1 MDPQE
6 VVLVTGANTGLGFQ
20 IIRALCGSN
29 KAYNILLAGRSL
41 VKAQQAARSA
51 TEDFPSSRSKLWPIQ
66 VDIEDDD
73 SVQRAFDEVQ
83 IKFGRLDALVNNAG
97 MDRTGRGKVHPQYLT
112 DHRRT
117 ARPTTRLRAHD
128 NASDVEPI
136 LER

>member
-41 VKAQQAARSA
+41 VKAQQAVSSA

-73 SVQRAFDEVQ
+73 SIQRAFDEVQ
-83 IKFGRLDALVNNAG
+83 TKFGRLDALVNNAG
-97 MDRTGRGKVHPQYLT
+97 MYRTGRGKVHPQ
-112 DHRRT
+112 
-117 ARPTTRLRAHD
+117 
-128 NASDVEPI
+128 
-136 LER
+136 

>member
-41 VKAQQAARSA
+41 VKAQQAVRSA

-73 SVQRAFDEVQ
+73 SIQRAFDEVQ
-83 IKFGRLDALVNNAG
+83 TKFGRLDALVNNAG
-97 MDRTGRGKVHPQYLT
+97 MYRTGRGKAHPQ
-112 DHRRT
+112 
-117 ARPTTRLRAHD
+117 
-128 NASDVEPI
+128 
-136 LER
+136 